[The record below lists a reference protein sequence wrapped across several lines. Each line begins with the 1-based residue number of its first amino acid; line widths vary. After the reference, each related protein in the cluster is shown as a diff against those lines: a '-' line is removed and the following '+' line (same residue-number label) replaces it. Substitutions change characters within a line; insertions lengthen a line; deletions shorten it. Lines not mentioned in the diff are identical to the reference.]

1 MALNFEL
8 NKVLCSLVVY
18 LYWISLGPYGS
29 LRSLVRSVESTIA
42 KKTQKKKKIRVNR
55 DFISTFQFLLN
66 SKNRKSTASSGA
78 HMSKVFTHCWRII

>member
-42 KKTQKKKKIRVNR
+42 KKKIRVNR

>member
-66 SKNRKSTASSGA
+66 SKK
-78 HMSKVFTHCWRII
+78 